1 MKRFTIV
8 RKQDDKSTNAAK
20 RIQEALLQHHF
31 VEDETNPELVI
42 TVGGDGTLL
51 FAVHKY
57 LSILDTVQF
66 VAVHTGTLGFYT
78 DYNEDTLQE
87 CIEDIL
93 KGEVYELF
101 TSPLLEIAIHGDKV
115 ETLYALNEVR
125 IENVVKTQ
133 VLDIYIDG
141 EFFEKFKG
149 NGMCL
154 STQAGATAYNR
165 SLGGAVVDS
174 GLRVLQLSEIAGI
187 HDSKHNSLGNPY
199 IMKDDRKITFACDE
213 FNDAYLCYDHLYKSM
228 DNAKSITCRLS
239 DKVVT
244 FARYKKYSYLK
255 RLRNLY

>member
-1 MKRFTIV
+1 MKRFAIV
-8 RKQDDKSTNAAK
+8 EKQDEKSAIVSQKIKQSLLNNAF
-20 RIQEALLQHHF
+20 I
-31 VEDETNPELVI
+31 EDESNPQLVI

-57 LSILDTVQF
+57 LNQLEHVHF
-66 VAVHTGTLGFYT
+66 VGVHTGTLGFFT
-78 DYNEDTLQE
+78 DYNEDTLEE
-87 CIEDIL
+87 CIQDLIR
-93 KGEVYELF
+93 GDVYELF
-101 TSPLLEIAIHGDKV
+101 TSPLLEIKMCGDTQ
-115 ETLYALNEVR
+115 ETIYALNEIR

-133 VLDIYIDG
+133 LIDIYIDG
-141 EFFEKFKG
+141 EYFERFKG

-199 IMKDDRKITFACDE
+199 IMKEDRKVTFTCDA
-213 FNDAYLCYDHLYKSM
+213 FKDAYVCYDHLYQ
-228 DNAKSITCRLS
+228 SIDAIHKIDCQLS
-239 DKVVT
+239 DQVVI
-244 FARYKKYSYLK
+244 FARYKKYSYLE